1 MKTFGLARVNS
12 HIQAKGTGLE
22 FQTKK
27 MSQYAELHDLE
38 LIKVIQDVASGA
50 LETRDGI
57 EEIKSEVKNGNI
69 ALTAECV
76 GHSTWDMV
84 KRYAKS
90 MIDDN
95 VQTNLNIL

>member
-1 MKTFGLARVNS
+1 MIRELGINDSFSCHDTRRYFV
-12 HIQAKGTGLE
+12 
-22 FQTKK
+22 TKFLK
-27 MSQYAELHDLE
+27 N
-38 LIKVIQDVASGA
+38 
-50 LETRDGI
+50 
-57 EEIKSEVKNGNI
+57 KNGNI

>member
-1 MKTFGLARVNS
+1 MIRELGLDDSFSCHDTRRYFV
-12 HIQAKGTGLE
+12 
-22 FQTKK
+22 TKFLK
-27 MSQYAELHDLE
+27 N
-38 LIKVIQDVASGA
+38 
-50 LETRDGI
+50 T
-57 EEIKSEVKNGNI
+57 NGNI
-69 ALTAECV
+69 ALTAEFV

>member
-1 MKTFGLARVNS
+1 MWEFGLNDSFSCHDKRRNS
-12 HIQAKGTGLE
+12 V
-22 FQTKK
+22 TKFLK
-27 MSQYAELHDLE
+27 D
-38 LIKVIQDVASGA
+38 
-50 LETRDGI
+50 T
-57 EEIKSEVKNGNI
+57 KSNI

-95 VQTNLNIL
+95 AQTNLNIL